1 MPAHAPCRL
10 PGQKTAQVVNPGC
23 LEALPGELP
32 RIHATLGGERL
43 RKRLVPHD
51 GGTLGIALS
60 FAVSAVFSFF
70 VSSIQMAFSVW
81 SLVSAFLCSS
91 LIGVL
96 FGYLPARNAARLDPI
111 EVLARE

>member
-1 MPAHAPCRL
+1 
-10 PGQKTAQVVNPGC
+10 
-23 LEALPGELP
+23 
-32 RIHATLGGERL
+32 
-43 RKRLVPHD
+43 
-51 GGTLGIALS
+51 
-60 FAVSAVFSFF
+60 VSAVFSFF

-111 EVLARE
+111 EALARE

>member
-1 MPAHAPCRL
+1 M
-10 PGQKTAQVVNPGC
+10 VC
-23 LEALPGELP
+23 LL
-32 RIHATLGGERL
+32 
-43 RKRLVPHD
+43 

-60 FAVSAVFSFF
+60 FAVSTVFSFF

-111 EVLARE
+111 EALARE